1 MFQSVFIFVLATN
14 ILGCLLLSPSLAHA
28 ETCSLNGKPVRLDD
42 GSTTAGKTGIV
53 ICQQDGKLWRKF
65 EYKNGKQSGYTYFAN
80 GNGGYEEFY
89 TDALGNKDG
98 PQKKYSK
105 NGKLIMSS
113 TYKNGSYFGLFQDF
127 FDDGKPRTY
136 SWYEKAN
143 TSPSMEIE
151 YHQDGSFRSVLCG
164 KHPFTDVDK
173 EICGFNSLHTITL
186 TGFDGTT
193 ETRTYKNGA
202 LSDSKSGNKKGQV
215 LTKSEFKGGLEHR
228 KSFFDNGSLKTD
240 EVYKGSLKVSEISYY
255 MNGNRKSE
263 ITYLET
269 PKRSTRLVQE
279 FSNSGKL
286 VHKGNELYFGGGG
299 YGDYKPIGF
308 QEDYFDS
315 GVPQQTQNFS
325 DSGELE
331 GEQKLYD
338 EKGILQEFKIYQKN
352 ILKHGKF
359 YDKDGRLKSERE
371 YFPDGSYKEVLH

>member
-1 MFQSVFIFVLATN
+1 MLQSILTFIFAN
-14 ILGCLLLSPSLAHA
+14 FIGCVLLSSSLAMA
-28 ETCSLNGKPVRLDD
+28 ETCTLDGKPVKLDD
-42 GSTTAGKTGIV
+42 GSTTAGKTGMV

-89 TDALGNKDG
+89 TDAIGNKDG

-105 NGKLIMSS
+105 NGKLIMSA
-113 TYKNGSYFGLFQDF
+113 TYKNGGYLGLFQDF

-143 TSPSMEIE
+143 TSPSMEIV
-151 YHQDGSFRSVLCG
+151 YHQDGSFSSVQCG
-164 KHPFTDVDK
+164 KKFFSNVDK
-173 EICGFNSLHTITL
+173 EICGFNGVHVITL
-186 TGFDGTT
+186 IGFNGAT

-202 LSDSKSGNKKGQV
+202 ISDSKSGNKAGLV
-215 LTKSEFKGGLEHR
+215 LTKSEFKDGLEHK
-228 KSFFDNGSLKTD
+228 KSFFDNGSLKSD
-240 EVYKGSLKVSEISYY
+240 EVYKGSAKVSDISYY

-263 ITYLET
+263 ITYQET

-286 VHKGNELYFGGGG
+286 VHKGNKLYFSNGG
-299 YGDYKPIGF
+299 YGDYKPIGL

-315 GVPQQTQNFS
+315 GAPHQTQNFS
-325 DSGELE
+325 DIGDRE

-338 EKGILQEFKIYQKN
+338 EKGTLQEFKIYQKD

-359 YDKDGRLKSERE
+359 YDKSGDLKSERE